1 MTTFSTEAD
10 FERAVVRELTQRGWE
25 SAILKNPSE
34 KDLIENWA
42 RILLENNRGIDRLN
56 DIPPHRGG
64 NAANHGADHR
74 TAYPTQVK

>member
-56 DIPPHRGG
+56 DIPSQRGKCSKSWSRSPNCVPHSS
-64 NAANHGADHR
+64 
-74 TAYPTQVK
+74 